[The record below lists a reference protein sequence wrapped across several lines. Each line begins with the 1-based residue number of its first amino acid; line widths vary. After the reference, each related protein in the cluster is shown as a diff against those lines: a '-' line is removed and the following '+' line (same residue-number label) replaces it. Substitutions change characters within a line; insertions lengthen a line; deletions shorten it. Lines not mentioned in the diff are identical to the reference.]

1 MKESRLFGL
10 LYTILERK
18 RVTAKELAEK
28 FEVSIRT
35 IYRDLDALSASGI
48 PVYTQK
54 GRTGG
59 IAIAEEFV
67 LSKSLLT
74 VDEREQILSSLHGL
88 SAARKGDE
96 DQLLTKLSALF
107 RLKQTKWIE
116 IDFSFWQKDQ
126 AYDSLFQD
134 IKEAILDK
142 KILAFTYFSSR
153 EEESRRR
160 VKPIRLLF
168 KGQDWY
174 LYAYCLLRKDF
185 RYFKLS
191 RIRQLKT
198 ENIQFEEDFGD
209 FRLKTELPQQDTIAV
224 CLKFDRNQ
232 AFRVYDELGQLVSED
247 QAGNLY
253 ATVHLPADY
262 NLYQYIFSFGEGVE
276 VLKPESIRHQVKKM
290 IEKMA
295 EKYKT

>member
-295 EKYKT
+295 EKYKS

>member
-88 SAARKGDE
+88 SAARK
-96 DQLLTKLSALF
+96 AV
-107 RLKQTKWIE
+107 
-116 IDFSFWQKDQ
+116 
-126 AYDSLFQD
+126 
-134 IKEAILDK
+134 
-142 KILAFTYFSSR
+142 
-153 EEESRRR
+153 R
-160 VKPIRLLF
+160 VRPF
-168 KGQDWY
+168 
-174 LYAYCLLRKDF
+174 F
-185 RYFKLS
+185 
-191 RIRQLKT
+191 
-198 ENIQFEEDFGD
+198 
-209 FRLKTELPQQDTIAV
+209 P
-224 CLKFDRNQ
+224 
-232 AFRVYDELGQLVSED
+232 
-247 QAGNLY
+247 
-253 ATVHLPADY
+253 HL
-262 NLYQYIFSFGEGVE
+262 ITGEPTG
-276 VLKPESIRHQVKKM
+276 R
-290 IEKMA
+290 
-295 EKYKT
+295 

>member
-1 MKESRLFGL
+1 M
-10 LYTILERK
+10 
-18 RVTAKELAEK
+18 
-28 FEVSIRT
+28 
-35 IYRDLDALSASGI
+35 
-48 PVYTQK
+48 
-54 GRTGG
+54 
-59 IAIAEEFV
+59 
-67 LSKSLLT
+67 
-74 VDEREQILSSLHGL
+74 
-88 SAARKGDE
+88 
-96 DQLLTKLSALF
+96 SALF

-209 FRLKTELPQQDTIAV
+209 FRLKTELPQQNTIAV

-253 ATVHLPADY
+253 ATVYLPADY

-276 VLKPESIRHQVKKM
+276 VLKPESIRHQVKEM

>member
-276 VLKPESIRHQVKKM
+276 VLKPESIRHQVKEM

-295 EKYKT
+295 EKYKS

>member
-96 DQLLTKLSALF
+96 NQLLTKLSALF

-276 VLKPESIRHQVKKM
+276 VLKPESIRHQVKEM

>member
-88 SAARKGDE
+88 SAAGKGDE

-276 VLKPESIRHQVKKM
+276 VLKPESVRHQVKEM

-295 EKYKT
+295 EKYKS